1 MTVTVKD
8 LWKFNMTTKIYG
20 YCTCGREVCKDEHT
34 VCPMCGAKLTWNQ
47 NAKIREI
54 YLQM

>member
-8 LWKFNMTTKIYG
+8 LWKFNVATKIYG

-34 VCPMCGAKLTWNQ
+34 VCPMCGAKLTWNP
-47 NAKIREI
+47 NPKIREI